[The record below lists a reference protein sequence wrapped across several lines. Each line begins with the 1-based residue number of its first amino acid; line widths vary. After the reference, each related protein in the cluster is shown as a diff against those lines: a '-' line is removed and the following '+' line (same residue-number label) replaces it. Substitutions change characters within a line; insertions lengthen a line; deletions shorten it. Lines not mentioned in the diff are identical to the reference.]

1 MFKNALTTGTMNTE
15 VLALPDY
22 SGMQTLPAE
31 VDTQGNDLQP
41 EKMSPMDSLR
51 AIFEEMRD
59 SLNQIVV
66 LLQGQQPDAADLR
79 DTGVSD
85 ADVSPTDTD
94 SQGNSSFG
102 FPKFEAP
109 DIGPKT
115 GLALMLAG
123 LVGLFAYGDE
133 IAKAIEPVIEAADK
147 VIEKLGVKG
156 TLYTGL
162 GLLAAIKF
170 GPALLTL
177 LGSGAKSIKT
187 AFTVL
192 TSSFTAMKTFV
203 MTTAPNAILA
213 AYAGA

>member
-41 EKMSPMDSLR
+41 EKMSPMESLM
-51 AIFEEMRD
+51 AIFEDMRD
-59 SLNQIVV
+59 SLSEIVV
-66 LLQGQQPDAADLR
+66 LLQGQQPSAADLR
-79 DTGVSD
+79 DVGVSE
-85 ADVSPTDTD
+85 ADVPNPNDTD
-94 SQGNSSFG
+94 SQGNSQFE
-102 FPKFEAP
+102 FPKLEMP
-109 DIGPKT
+109 EVGPKL

-123 LVGLFAYGDE
+123 LTALFAYGDE
-133 IAKAIEPVIEAADK
+133 IAKAIEPVIEAGDK

-170 GPALLTL
+170 GPAL
-177 LGSGAKSIKT
+177 
-187 AFTVL
+187 FT
-192 TSSFTAMKTFV
+192 
-203 MTTAPNAILA
+203 
-213 AYAGA
+213 